1 MPSIKLV
8 CGATLVCIEYKLML
22 TRCVA
27 AQLYEIYNF
36 IRKSKKAKDCR
47 NGKTFYKNMVQT
59 WLKKHM
65 QLFGFGL
72 LLKKG

>member
-1 MPSIKLV
+1 
-8 CGATLVCIEYKLML
+8 ML